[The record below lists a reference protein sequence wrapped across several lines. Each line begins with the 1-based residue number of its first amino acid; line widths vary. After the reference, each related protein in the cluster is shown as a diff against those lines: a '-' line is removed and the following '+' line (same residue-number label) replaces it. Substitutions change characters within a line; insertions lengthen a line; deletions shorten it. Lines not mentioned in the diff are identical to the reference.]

1 MSAEAPVSPPKKS
14 GKRMIAV
21 IAMVIFLGGG
31 GAGFWYFMSLR
42 NTAALAQL
50 EEGNDTAHM
59 AESKKHDKTKK
70 PIFTTLENFTVNLND
85 PGGMHLA
92 QIGITLEVENADVD
106 TAIKDHLP
114 IVRNRILFLISSK
127 KIEDLLTLDG
137 KSRLA
142 RQIQAAIAQSI
153 GIDIKMDDGAPET
166 APIASQIEGMDT
178 GSPHQTATQNAGKP
192 VGKKRPVLNP
202 IKEVLF
208 STFIVQ

>member
-1 MSAEAPVSPPKKS
+1 MSAEAPVAPPKKS
-14 GKRMIAV
+14 GKKMIIV
-21 IAMVIFLGGG
+21 IAMVILLGGG
-31 GAGFWYFMSLR
+31 GAGAWYFMSLR
-42 NTAALAQL
+42 NAAALAQL
-50 EEGNDTAHM
+50 EEGGDTAHV
-59 AESKKHDKTKK
+59 AEPKKHDKTKK

-92 QIGITLEVENADVD
+92 QIGITLEVED
-106 TAIKDHLP
+106 TDTDIAIKDHLP
-114 IVRNRILFLISSK
+114 VVRNRILLLISAK

-142 RQIQAAIAQSI
+142 RQIQTAIAQSI
-153 GIDIKMDDGAPET
+153 GIDSKMDDGAPEP
-166 APIASQIEGMDT
+166 APVPSQIEGTDT
-178 GSPHQTATQNAGKP
+178 GSPHQTVTPNAGKP